1 MSKLSN
7 IVPIK
12 KSRKRVGR
20 GGARGGTSGRGHKG
34 QKARSGH
41 RKLRPLFEGGQMP
54 LFRRLPK
61 RGFSNTQFAHE
72 YEIVNVGLLD
82 KAFNQG
88 DEINR
93 DTLIARGLIRGTR
106 GALIKI
112 LGKGILQKQFTV
124 HADAFSSSA
133 VKMIEGQKGK
143 ALVVAKER

>member
-7 IVPIK
+7 IVRVIK
-12 KSRKRVGR
+12 PRKRVGR

-61 RGFSNTQFAHE
+61 RGFSNKQFAQI
-72 YEIVNVGLLD
+72 YEIVSVGSLD
-82 KAFNQG
+82 RVFNQG

-93 DTLIARGLIRGTR
+93 DALITHGLIRGTR
-106 GALIKI
+106 GALVKV
-112 LGKGILQKQFTV
+112 LGNGILQKQLIV

-133 VKMIEGQKGK
+133 AHIIEQQKGK
-143 ALVVAKER
+143 ALVVAKEK